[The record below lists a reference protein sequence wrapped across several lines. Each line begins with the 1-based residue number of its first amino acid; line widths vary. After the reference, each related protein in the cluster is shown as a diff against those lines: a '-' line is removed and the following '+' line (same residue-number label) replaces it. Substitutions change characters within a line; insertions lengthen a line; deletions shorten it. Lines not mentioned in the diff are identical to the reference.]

1 MGVSSDGIHAFG
13 LSVTSCSFD
22 REGRNRGSRSL
33 QPSGYSSVRSI
44 FLVVCISGLVGC
56 SGSSQQAAIRD
67 RQLDYQA
74 AYVEPKLR
82 VPEGLSDNRVSESL
96 QIPGVD
102 EPTAGLYGGSF
113 EAPRAAAAL
122 RTLTLPTIR
131 RYQLGNLHWLS
142 IPEAPSAVWP
152 ELERFITENKLMVVK
167 SAQSDGI
174 QRVESSVF
182 QGVNTHSGSRII
194 RHFAPEVGRVGLRFS
209 LEAGLRIGTSEV
221 RLEPS
226 SGAFDDI
233 LIGRIL
239 DELKYH
245 LERREEDGKAV
256 SRAVSLL
263 EVGGRMTSR
272 RIEGMDEL
280 VVRADIARVFGV
292 TVDAVRDLGAAIDGG
307 DLEKGLLNIRYVRKA
322 TERRLA
328 TMSALNRAIAATI
341 EDPVGSYQVQMQPTD
356 GGLIVKVVPTGA
368 VASLG
373 GANELIRDFRERLY

>member
-1 MGVSSDGIHAFG
+1 
-13 LSVTSCSFD
+13 
-22 REGRNRGSRSL
+22 
-33 QPSGYSSVRSI
+33 VRRI
-44 FLVVCISGLVGC
+44 LFIVCISALVGC
-56 SGSSQQAAIRD
+56 SGSNQQAAIRD

-74 AYVEPKLR
+74 AYVEPKLK
-82 VPEGLSDNRVSESL
+82 VPDGLSDDRVNESL
-96 QIPGVD
+96 RIPGVD

-113 EAPRAAAAL
+113 EAPRAEAAL
-122 RTLTLPTIR
+122 RTLTLPTIH
-131 RYQLGNLHWLS
+131 RYQLGDLHWLS

-152 ELERFITENKLMVVK
+152 ELERFITENKLTVVE
-167 SAQSDGI
+167 SAQTDGT

-194 RHFAPEVGRVGLRFS
+194 RHFAPEVGRVGLCFS
-209 LEAGLRIGTSEV
+209 LEAGLRVGTSEV

-226 SGAFDDI
+226 SGSFDDV
-233 LIGRIL
+233 LTGRIL

-245 LERREEDGKAV
+245 LERREDEGKAV
-256 SRAVSLL
+256 SRALSLL
-263 EVGGRMTSR
+263 EVGNRMTSR

-280 VVRADIARVFGV
+280 VVQADIPRVFGV

-328 TMSALNRAIAATI
+328 TMSALNRAIATTI

-356 GGLIVKVVPTGA
+356 EGLVVKVVPTGA
-368 VASLG
+368 AASIG
-373 GANELIRDFRERLY
+373 GANELIREFRERLY

>member
-1 MGVSSDGIHAFG
+1 MRRI
-13 LSVTSCSFD
+13 L
-22 REGRNRGSRSL
+22 L
-33 QPSGYSSVRSI
+33 I
-44 FLVVCISGLVGC
+44 VCISALMGC
-56 SGSSQQAAIRD
+56 SGSNQQAAIRD

-74 AYVEPKLR
+74 AYVEPKLK
-82 VPEGLSDNRVSESL
+82 VPDGLSDDRVNESL
-96 QIPGVD
+96 RIPGVD

-113 EAPRAAAAL
+113 EAPRAETAL
-122 RTLTLPTIR
+122 RTLTLPTHR
-131 RYQLGNLHWLS
+131 RYQLDDLHWLS

-152 ELERFITENKLMVVK
+152 ELERFITENKLTVVE
-167 SAQSDGI
+167 SVQSDGT

-209 LEAGLRIGTSEV
+209 LEAGLRVGTSEV

-226 SGAFDDI
+226 SGSIDDV
-233 LIGRIL
+233 LTGRIL

-245 LERREEDGKAV
+245 LERREDKGKAV

-263 EVGGRMTSR
+263 EVGNRMTSR

-280 VVRADIARVFGV
+280 VVQADIPRVFGV

-307 DLEKGLLNIRYVRKA
+307 DLEKGLLNIRYVRKV

-328 TMSALNRAIAATI
+328 TMSALNRAIATTI
-341 EDPVGSYQVQMQPTD
+341 EDPVGSYQVQMQATNE
-356 GGLIVKVVPTGA
+356 GLVVKVVPTGA
-368 VASLG
+368 AASIG
-373 GANELIRDFRERLY
+373 GANELIREFRERLY